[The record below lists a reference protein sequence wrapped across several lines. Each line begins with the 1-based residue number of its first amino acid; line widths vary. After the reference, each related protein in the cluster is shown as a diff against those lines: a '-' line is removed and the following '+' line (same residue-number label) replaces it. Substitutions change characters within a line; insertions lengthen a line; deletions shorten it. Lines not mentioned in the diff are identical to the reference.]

1 MVVYGKQVCLYILT
15 HHKDRVKS
23 VYIAKKGILPQP
35 LFEEFGVCI
44 KFLEAKWADSMSK
57 GGNHQGLL
65 LDVED
70 FEQTSFND
78 MKQSNFLVIL
88 DSLSDVG
95 NIGAIARS
103 AYALG
108 AEGIIASGV
117 RQLNFAGI
125 ARSSSGALFDIPFLV
140 EQNPLSCINELQQ
153 LGFKLYGA
161 AMDGVA
167 VSDIEFSQ
175 KKVLVLGSE
184 GEGISKRV
192 KPKIDRMVSIPMQRE
207 FDSLNVSAAAAIL
220 LHRMNG

>member
-1 MVVYGKQVCLYILT
+1 
-15 HHKDRVKS
+15 
-23 VYIAKKGILPQP
+23 
-35 LFEEFGVCI
+35 
-44 KFLEAKWADSMSK
+44 
-57 GGNHQGLL
+57 
-65 LDVED
+65 
-70 FEQTSFND
+70 

-125 ARSSSGALFDIPFLV
+125 ARSSSGALFDIPFLI

-192 KPKIDRMVSIPMQRE
+192 KPKIDQMVSIPMQRE